1 MLDVSAFASAKCS
14 GRCARNPKQSR
25 AETSETPPPP
35 LPTCCAARLLPT
47 RGQGSC
53 HCVDV
58 CSSDGGGI
66 ADLVQANP
74 SKKHGDALLRMLH
87 GYGHDDG
94 SASKFQR

>member
-1 MLDVSAFASAKCS
+1 MCRPLRVPSAM
-14 GRCARNPKQSR
+14 GGVPEIPNR
-25 AETSETPPPP
+25 AEQRLLRPPP